1 MKLLKK
7 HMHRTAL
14 FLVVPL
20 AVHASA
26 RQLASPPAS
35 TRRQPRGQRGRR
47 PRMQCGWAGKGGGGF
62 TCRVPPRNQG
72 RLDLPHPRRGA
83 ALRVPEAGG

>member
-1 MKLLKK
+1 
-7 HMHRTAL
+7 
-14 FLVVPL
+14 
-20 AVHASA
+20 
-26 RQLASPPAS
+26 
-35 TRRQPRGQRGRR
+35 
-47 PRMQCGWAGKGGGGF
+47 MQCGWAGKGGGGF